1 MDRIEIHESLESV
14 KLPWEAPQLAA
25 FDIRDATPAWRQH
38 RVRWRRGNEPYLTPA

>member
-25 FDIRDATPAWRQH
+25 FDIRDATQH
-38 RVRWRRGNEPYLTPA
+38 GASTGSDGGGAMSLT